1 MSEKPSQKSILFIC
15 TGNTCRS
22 PMAEGLMKASLK
34 GGSNI
39 QVRSAGVAASPG
51 QGASGETQKILKAK
65 NASLNGFL
73 SRQVD
78 EEILGQASLIIAMTS
93 SHADVI
99 KRFFPECAASVSL
112 VCDFIDPEEGLGG
125 EDVPDPI
132 GMGRAAYEEVAEV
145 IELAIPG
152 IIAKTQ

>member
-1 MSEKPSQKSILFIC
+1 MSEKPSRKNILFIC

-22 PMAEGLMKASLK
+22 PMAEGLLK
-34 GGSNI
+34 VALKDGSDT
-39 QVRSAGVAASPG
+39 QVSSAGVAASPG
-51 QGASGETQKILKAK
+51 QEASRETQNILKTK
-65 NASLNGFL
+65 NANLNGFR

-112 VCDFIDPEEGLGG
+112 VCDFIDPSEGLGG

-145 IELAIPG
+145 IELAISG
-152 IIAKTQ
+152 IIAQTQ